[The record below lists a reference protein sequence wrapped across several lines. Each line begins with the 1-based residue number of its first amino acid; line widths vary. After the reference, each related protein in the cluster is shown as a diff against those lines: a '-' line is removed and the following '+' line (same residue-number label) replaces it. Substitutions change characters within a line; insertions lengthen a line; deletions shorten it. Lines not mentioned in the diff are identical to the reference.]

1 MDLDNLKA
9 RWQKDSDGYAEL
21 NKKGMEQLQLI
32 LKEKTSGTLVKVK
45 KKYERIISFI
55 LIGIFLNIVISP
67 FLHWILGDSG
77 PVLRMPALLPL
88 LTFVT
93 VCLMLMFF
101 YWMKYISLKEITP
114 ADDLKL
120 TLTEQIRQLKKS
132 FKQETFFLIMLF
144 LLLFT
149 IGRMVSQYQG
159 NGNFAD
165 IFRADIMLA
174 MLAGVGLLLF
184 GIWQRKKHYD
194 RNIAELNLYLAE
206 LGE

>member
-9 RWQKDSDGYAEL
+9 TWQKDTDGYTEL
-21 NKKGMEQLQLI
+21 NSKDMEQLQLI

-55 LIGIFLNIVISP
+55 LIGTFLNIAISP

-77 PVLRMPALLPL
+77 PMLRMPALLPL

-93 VCLMLMFF
+93 VCLILMFF

-114 ADDLKL
+114 ADDLKR
-120 TLTEQIRQLKKS
+120 TLTEQIQQLKKS
-132 FKQETFFLIMLF
+132 YKQEIYFLTMLF

-165 IFRADIMLA
+165 IFRLDIMLA

-184 GIWQRKKHYD
+184 GIWQRKKHYT
-194 RNIAELNLYLAE
+194 RNIAELKQYLAE
-206 LGE
+206 LDE